1 MSVEESNHKGT
12 VLVTGGSGFLGGR
25 AILQLLE
32 QGYSVR
38 TTVRS
43 KSKAPSVESGLTG
56 ALGRPAEVDFF
67 EADLNSDA
75 GWAEAVAGCDYVLH
89 VASPFPPSQPKDPQ
103 ELIGPARDGALRVLK
118 AALAAG
124 VKRVVLTSSTVAV
137 RNGAT
142 VALDVPYTEENWTD
156 PDLPGLTPY
165 GQSKTIAERAAWDL
179 VSESGDTERLAVIN
193 PSAIL
198 GPLLGEEDS
207 SSLQIIQRMLD
218 GMPGVPRLGFSFV
231 DVRDVADLHIRAMAA
246 PEAGGQRFI
255 SSGPFLWLSE
265 VSEILREGLPEE
277 AAKAPTRIVPKPLI
291 RIMGLFDP
299 SIRSVIGD
307 IGKESNFSAEKAKT
321 VLGWQPRPIE
331 ETIIDCGRSLAAHEA

>member
-1 MSVEESNHKGT
+1 MSVQEPNQKGT

-25 AILQLLE
+25 CIAQLLE

-43 KSKAPSVESGLTG
+43 QSRAPSVES
-56 ALGRPAEVDFF
+56 ALSGELGYSPEVGFF
-67 EADLNSDA
+67 EADLGGDA
-75 GWAEAVAGCDYVLH
+75 GWEEAVRGCDYVLH

-103 ELIGPARDGALRVLK
+103 ELIVPARDGALRVLK
-118 AALAAG
+118 SALAAG
-124 VKRVVLTSSTVAV
+124 TKRVVLTSSTVAV

-142 VALDVPYTEENWTD
+142 PPLNQPYTEENWTD
-156 PDLPGLTPY
+156 PELPGLSPY

-179 VSESGDTERLAVIN
+179 VKETGDTKRLAVVN

-231 DVRDVADLHIRAMAA
+231 DVRDVADLHIRAMTS

-277 AAKAPTRIVPKPLI
+277 ASKAPTRIVPKPLV
-291 RIMGLFDP
+291 RLMGLFDP
-299 SIRSVIGD
+299 SIRSVIDD
-307 IGKESNFSAEKAKT
+307 IGKEAHFSVEKAKD
-321 VLGWQPRPIE
+321 VLGWEPRPIE
-331 ETIIDCGRSLAAHEA
+331 ETIVDCGRSLAAHEA

>member
-1 MSVEESNHKGT
+1 MHDGVPRRSGT

-25 AILQLLE
+25 CILQLLE
-32 QGYSVR
+32 QGYDVR
-38 TTVRS
+38 ATVRS
-43 KSKAPSVESGLTG
+43 KSRVPSVDSGLSG
-56 ALGRPAEVDFF
+56 ALGRPAELDFF
-67 EADLNSDA
+67 VADLGGDA
-75 GWAEAVAGCDYVLH
+75 GWDEAVAGCDYVLH

-103 ELIGPARDGALRVLK
+103 ELIGPARDGALRVLR

-142 VALDVPYTEENWTD
+142 VPLDVPYTEGNWTD

-179 VSESGDTERLAVIN
+179 VKESGDSDRLAVVN

-198 GPLLGEEDS
+198 GPVLGEEDS
-207 SSLQIIQRMLD
+207 SSLQIIRRMLD

-231 DVRDVADLHIRAMAA
+231 DVRDVADLQIRAMTE
-246 PEAGGQRFI
+246 PQAGGQRFI
-255 SSGPFLWLSE
+255 ASGPFLWLSE
-265 VSEILREGLPEE
+265 VSKILREGLPEE
-277 AAKAPTRIVPKPLI
+277 AGKAPTRIVPKPLI
-291 RIMGLFDP
+291 RLMGIFDP

-307 IGKESNFSAEKAKT
+307 IGKVASFSTEKART
-321 VLGWQPRPIE
+321 MLGWEPRPIE
-331 ETIIDCGRSLAAHEA
+331 QTIVDCGRSLAAHES